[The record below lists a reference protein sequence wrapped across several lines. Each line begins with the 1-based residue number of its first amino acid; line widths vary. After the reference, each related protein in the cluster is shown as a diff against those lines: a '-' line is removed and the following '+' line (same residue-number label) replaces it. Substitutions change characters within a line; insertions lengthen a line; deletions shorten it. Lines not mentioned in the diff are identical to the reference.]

1 MLSRVAEN
9 LYWLSRYV
17 ERAENVSRIIDV
29 NHHLMLDM
37 PSGTL
42 NEQWEPIIIA
52 LGEEESFK
60 KKHSN
65 FSKEKVIDFLTFDE
79 ENPNSI
85 ISAVNSARFNARTVR
100 ESISPEMWEELN
112 NLYHNIKD
120 YKEEYF
126 DAEDHKELFDNII
139 KTSHLFVGTTDR
151 TLMHDE
157 GWHFIRLGRMLERAD
172 KTSRILDLKYFILL
186 PSITDVN
193 TPLDDIQWGA
203 LLKSASAF
211 ESYRRA
217 YNHINY
223 DSILKF
229 LILEKDLPRSIRY
242 CINGALRTINN
253 ISPEFKGNSFNS
265 LFNLSKELEHKKVD
279 EIKFYGLHE
288 YIDLI
293 QQKLND
299 IGDGIYQDYFY
310 KVV

>member
-17 ERAENVSRIIDV
+17 ERAENISRIIDV

-37 PSGTL
+37 PSGSLT
-42 NEQWEPIIIA
+42 EQWEPLIIA
-52 LGEEESFK
+52 LGEEENFK
-60 KKHSN
+60 KKYSN
-65 FSKEKVIDFLTFDE
+65 FSKEKVINFLTFDE
-79 ENPNSI
+79 DNPNSI
-85 ISAVNSARFNARTVR
+85 IASVNSARFNARTVR

-112 NLYHNIKD
+112 NLYHNIKE

-126 DAEDHKELFDNII
+126 DVEDHKELFDNII

-157 GWHFIRLGRMLERAD
+157 GWQFIRLGRMLERAD

-186 PSITDVN
+186 PSVNDVN

-211 ESYRRA
+211 ESYRRV

-223 DSILKF
+223 DSILQF
-229 LILEKDLPRSIRY
+229 LVLEKDLPRSIRY
-242 CINGALRTINN
+242 CVNGALRTITN
-253 ISPEFKGNSFNS
+253 ISPEFKGNAFNS
-265 LFNLSKELEHKKVD
+265 LYNLSKELEHKKVQ
-279 EIKFYGLHE
+279 EIKHYGLHE
-288 YIDLI
+288 YVDLI

>member
-9 LYWLSRYV
+9 LYWLSRSI
-17 ERAENVSRIIDV
+17 ERAENISRMIDV

-37 PSGTL
+37 PAETMS
-42 NEQWEPIIIA
+42 EQWEPLVVA
-52 LGEEESFK
+52 LGDDAEFK
-60 KKHSN
+60 KKYAD
-65 FSKEKVIDFLTFDE
+65 FSRENVINFLTFDE
-79 ENPNSI
+79 QNPNSI

-112 NLYHNIKD
+112 NLYHYIKDIKDEIQEIED
-120 YKEEYF
+120 YKELY
-126 DAEDHKELFDNII
+126 DNII

-211 ESYRRA
+211 ESYRRVHNRID
-217 YNHINY
+217 YN
-223 DSILKF
+223 SILDF
-229 LILEKDLPRSIRY
+229 LVLEKKLPRSIRY
-242 CINGALRTINN
+242 CIDGALSTISK
-253 ISPEFKGNSFNS
+253 ISPEVKGNSYNS
-265 LFNLSKELEHKKVD
+265 LYNLSKELANKTVE

-288 YIDLI
+288 YVDLL

-299 IGDGIYQDYFY
+299 IGDAIYQDYFY
-310 KVV
+310 KAI